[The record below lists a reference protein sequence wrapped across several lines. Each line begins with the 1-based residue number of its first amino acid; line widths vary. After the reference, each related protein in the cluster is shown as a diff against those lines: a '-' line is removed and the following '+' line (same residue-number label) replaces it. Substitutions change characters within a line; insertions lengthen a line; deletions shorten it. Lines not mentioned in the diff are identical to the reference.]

1 VNSRTAALTTSVLAL
16 LLPLAACGSGDDEKD
31 RSATEVL
38 TAAKKQF
45 DEARSVHL
53 TLATKSTPS
62 SGDGVLGATGTL
74 THQPAFEGTVK
85 VMLGGFN
92 ADVPVVSVDG
102 EVHAKLP
109 MTVKYAVIDP
119 AEYGAPDPAEFAD
132 PERGISGLL
141 LKLEDAEEQGEKRSG
156 SQVLTTYSGTLLGS
170 YVKPIIPSADAKG
183 TYDTVVG
190 VDQDDRIAT
199 LKVTGDFFSGSEDE
213 TFDMVFDDY
222 DEAVTVDAPVK
233 AP

>member
-1 VNSRTAALTTSVLAL
+1 MRSTALSGVALAL
-16 LLPLAACGSGDDEKD
+16 LLPLAACGSGDDEQG

-38 TAAKKQF
+38 AAAKEHF
-45 DEARSVHL
+45 DSADSVHL

-62 SGDGVLGATGTL
+62 SGDGVLGANGTL
-74 THQPAFEGTVK
+74 THQPAFKGTVK

-119 AEYGAPDPAEFAD
+119 ADYGAPDPAEFAD

-141 LKLEDAEEQGEKRSG
+141 LKLEGAEEHGEKRNG
-156 SQVLTTYSGTLLGS
+156 SQVLTTYAGTLLGS

-190 VDQDDRIAT
+190 VDQDDRITT

-213 TFDMVFDDY
+213 TFDMAFDDY
-222 DEAVTVDAPVK
+222 DKAVTIEAP
-233 AP
+233 